1 MSLPALSDITTASL
15 LRDRRV
21 ALALTA
27 LAAAQV
33 GAVWAGVGGW
43 PCPVRGAT
51 GLPCPGCGL
60 TRGAVALAR
69 GQWGESLA
77 AHAFAPVLLICLAA
91 CAVAA
96 LLPRRQREAFVGVA
110 ERVERR
116 TRASAFLLAAL
127 LLYWLVRLIFL
138 PDAFNL

>member
-1 MSLPALSDITTASL
+1 MSLPALSDISTASL

-21 ALALTA
+21 PLALTA

-33 GAVWAGVGGW
+33 WAVWAGAGGW

-51 GLPCPGCGL
+51 GVPCPGCGL

-69 GQWGESLA
+69 GQWGESFA
-77 AHAFAPVLLICLAA
+77 AHAFAPLLLVFLAA
-91 CAVAA
+91 CAFAA
-96 LLPRRQREAFVGVA
+96 LLPRRQRETFAGVA

-138 PDAFNL
+138 PGAFNP